1 MNPKNEK
8 RKTVHFFNEKI
19 TMKAR
24 EGDLV
29 EIKAGI
35 VFDVKG
41 FIHPPDKVIAFPRFV
56 PDPSGNRKHKGIAY
70 KKIYVLSERFE
81 FLKRNFPHYITYNP
95 VFDEKLCEVHVDAVK
110 KHYKPAEKL
119 QKLRS
124 SSSPDKLENLA
135 LQLAKL
141 LKENANVPWDA
152 IGISGSIMAR
162 LHKPSSDIDVIVY
175 GSKNCR
181 KVYSTMENL
190 LGEKH
195 GPFKPYT
202 RGGLKALFDFRS
214 KDTVVGFEDF
224 VRSESRKVLQGKFMG
239 TDYFIRFVK
248 DWSEIE
254 EKYGD
259 VQYVNVGYARVK
271 AIVVDDS
278 ESIFTPCVYKIDDV
292 HVFEGH
298 SFPVTEIASFRGRFC
313 EQARKG
319 EVVIAQGKVERVID
333 NKRDREYFRLL
344 LGNKPSDYFVTV
356 PKP

>member
-1 MNPKNEK
+1 M
-8 RKTVHFFNEKI
+8 RA
-19 TMKAR
+19 KAR
-24 EGDLV
+24 EGDFIETSEGL
-29 EIKAGI
+29 

-41 FIHPPDKVIAFPRFV
+41 LMHPPNRIIAFLRYF
-56 PDPSGNRKHKGIAY
+56 PDEKGERKRN
-70 KKIYVLSERFE
+70 SERYSKVYS
-81 FLKRNFPHYITYNP
+81 LPKRYALLENRFPQYLVHNH
-95 VFDEKLCEVHVDAVK
+95 VFDVTLCEVPVDAVK
-110 KHYKPAEKL
+110 KHYKPAQKL
-119 QKLRS
+119 QQLRS
-124 SSSPDKLENLA
+124 SSIPDKLENLA
-135 LQLAKL
+135 LQLAKQ
-141 LKENANVPWDA
+141 LKENANIPWDA

-175 GSKNCR
+175 GSKNCQ
-181 KVYSTMENL
+181 KVYSTMEKL
-190 LGEKH
+190 LGEKQ

-202 RGGLKALFDFRS
+202 HEGLKALFDFRS

-239 TDYFIRFVK
+239 TEYFIRFVK

-259 VQYVNVGYARVK
+259 VQYVNVGYARIK

-278 ESIFTPCVYKIDDV
+278 ESVFTPCVYKIDDV
-292 HVFEGH
+292 HVFEGN

-313 EQARKG
+313 EQARNG
-319 EVVIAQGKVERVID
+319 EVFIAQGKIEHVID
-333 NKRDREYFRLL
+333 NKRNREHFRLL